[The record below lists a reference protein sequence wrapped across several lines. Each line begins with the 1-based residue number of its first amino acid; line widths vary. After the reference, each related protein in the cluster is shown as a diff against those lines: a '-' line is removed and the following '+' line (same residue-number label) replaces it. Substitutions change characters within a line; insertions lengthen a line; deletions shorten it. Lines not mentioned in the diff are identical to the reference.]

1 MSDLAEEIL
10 RKAKASGLKITC
22 AESCTGGMISAAIT
36 DVAGSSAIFEH
47 GFVTYSNGAKQ
58 SMLGVSQK
66 TLADHGAV
74 SEPVARQMAKGAMQ
88 QAQADIAISVS
99 GIAGPGGSEHKPEG
113 RVCFGLATAAGVQT
127 ETIEFGAQGRDTVR
141 LAARDHALGLLLR
154 GFAAL

>member
-58 SMLGVSQK
+58 SMLGVRQK

-74 SEPVARQMAKGAMQ
+74 QRHEPV
-88 QAQADIAISVS
+88 
-99 GIAGPGGSEHKPEG
+99 
-113 RVCFGLATAAGVQT
+113 GLSDQERTL
-127 ETIEFGAQGRDTVR
+127 RDY
-141 LAARDHALGLLLR
+141 A
-154 GFAAL
+154 